1 MHLSSQIFVG
11 TALLSLS
18 AVLHVILVARGI
30 ESLPRVTKVLNRL
43 SEFWRMPTLVGLIF
57 AMVVFSHT
65 LQVWMWAS
73 AFLWRDAFSDWS
85 TSVYFSLVTY
95 TTLGYGDITLGPE
108 HRIFAAFAAVT
119 GLLTFGLS
127 TAFLVGL
134 VTGILNKSSLFDL
147 SFEGRRDEQ

>member
-1 MHLSSQIFVG
+1 M
-11 TALLSLS
+11 SLS